1 MSYIKKILVLFIIFF
16 YSQNYSYANQ
26 KVAYI
31 DINFIMNNSN
41 IGIKLLKKLEKTNKS
56 NLKTLNTKKDEILKQ
71 KNDIEKTK
79 NVLSKE
85 ELKNKIKNQKKNISE
100 FNDIKK
106 NLSKEINLIKEKE
119 TKKIITKI
127 NPLLE
132 DYMKKNSIEILL
144 RKESIYLSKNEND
157 ITKDVLNLVNQKL
170 K

>member
-1 MSYIKKILVLFIIFF
+1 MNHIKKFLILFIIFF
-16 YSQNYSYANQ
+16 NSQNYSYANQ

-56 NLKTLNTKKDEILKQ
+56 NLKTLNTKKEEILKQ

-79 NVLSKE
+79 NILSKE
-85 ELKNKIKNQKKNISE
+85 ELKNKIENQKKDISE
-100 FNDIKK
+100 FNNIKK

-119 TKKIITKI
+119 MKKIITKI

-132 DYMKKNSIEILL
+132 DYMKENSIEILL

>member
-1 MSYIKKILVLFIIFF
+1 M
-16 YSQNYSYANQ
+16 
-26 KVAYI
+26 
-31 DINFIMNNSN
+31 
-41 IGIKLLKKLEKTNKS
+41 
-56 NLKTLNTKKDEILKQ
+56 
-71 KNDIEKTK
+71 
-79 NVLSKE
+79 
-85 ELKNKIKNQKKNISE
+85 
-100 FNDIKK
+100 
-106 NLSKEINLIKEKE
+106 SKEINLIKEKE

>member
-1 MSYIKKILVLFIIFF
+1 MSHIKKFLVLFIIFF

-41 IGIKLLKKLEKTNKS
+41 IGIKLLKKLEKKNKS
-56 NLKTLNTKKDEILKQ
+56 NLKTLNTKKEEILKQ

-79 NVLSKE
+79 NILSKE
-85 ELKNKIKNQKKNISE
+85 ELKNKIENQKKNISE
-100 FNDIKK
+100 LNNIKK

-119 TKKIITKI
+119 MKTIITKI

>member
-85 ELKNKIKNQKKNISE
+85 ELKNKIENQKKNISE

>member
-1 MSYIKKILVLFIIFF
+1 MSHIKKFLVLFIIFF

-56 NLKTLNTKKDEILKQ
+56 NLKTLNTKKEEILKQ

-79 NVLSKE
+79 NILSKE
-85 ELKNKIKNQKKNISE
+85 ELKNKIENQKKNISE
-100 FNDIKK
+100 FNNIKK

-119 TKKIITKI
+119 MKKIITKI

-132 DYMKKNSIEILL
+132 DYMKENSIEILL